1 MIILKEFSMS
11 DDLSTKTNNSNQPSR
26 GSAMTGMAIMR
37 IGLGA
42 MFLYVFFENLSKGL
56 YGKDGYAG
64 LINYYVE
71 KGHAPGFWKSI
82 MSLAAAHATVA
93 GPLQAVTEISFGA
106 FLLLG
111 LLTRPVALA
120 AFLFLSSL
128 WISEW
133 GTAWIWELLIPMIAA
148 FSLMVGGAGRKWGID
163 AKLVRKYPRIP
174 LW

>member
-1 MIILKEFSMS
+1 MP
-11 DDLSTKTNNSNQPSR
+11 DYLSTKENSSKAA
-26 GSAMTGMAIMR
+26 GCASAKTGMAIMR
-37 IGLGA
+37 LGLGT

-56 YGKDGYAG
+56 YSKDGYAR

-71 KGHAPGFWKSI
+71 KGHAPGFWKNI
-82 MSLAAAHATVA
+82 MSLMASHAAAA
-93 GPLQAVTEISFGA
+93 GPMQAVTEICFGL

-111 LLTRPVALA
+111 LFTRPVALA
-120 AFLFLSSL
+120 AFLFLTSL

-133 GTAWIWELLIPMIAA
+133 GTAWIWELLVPMIAA

-163 AKLVRKYPRIP
+163 AKLAKRYPGIP